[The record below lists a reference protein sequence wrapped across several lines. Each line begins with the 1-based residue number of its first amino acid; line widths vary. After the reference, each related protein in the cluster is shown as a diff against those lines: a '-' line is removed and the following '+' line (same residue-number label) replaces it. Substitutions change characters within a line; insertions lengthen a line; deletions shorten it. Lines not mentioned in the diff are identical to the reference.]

1 VSVADAAVDAAI
13 EAIVAE
19 GRDGIYL
26 NVHAQPGARKPAL
39 RGLHGDAVKI
49 AVREAAEAGR
59 ANAAIAAFVAAW
71 LDVPKSDVEVA
82 SGHQSRRKR
91 LFVRGDAAELKRR
104 VVAALREA
112 G

>member
-1 VSVADAAVDAAI
+1 MSDFESIAAV
-13 EAIVAE
+13 
-19 GRDGIYL
+19 GKDGLYL

-59 ANAAIAAFVAAW
+59 ANAAIVAFVADW
-71 LDVPKSDVEVA
+71 LDVPKSDVSVA

-91 LFVRGDAAELKRR
+91 LFVRGDAEALKRKLIR
-104 VVAALREA
+104 ALS
-112 G
+112 GHD